1 MGKGSAALRRRLALI
16 AALGVLGYGALVA
29 RAVQLQTLDAEAL
42 AARAEVQ
49 HRATLSLGV
58 LRGEIADR
66 NGDLLAKSAT
76 VHSVA
81 ASPRRIRDPRR
92 AAARLARAL
101 DLSSAAIRKRLEA
114 DRSFVWIQRWVT
126 PAQVER
132 VRRLEIAGVRLVPER
147 KRFYPNGELAAPYL
161 GFAGHD
167 DIGLSGLELA
177 FEQALRRSPQRID
190 ALRDERGNKL
200 VLRPSALPGQ
210 RSPRLIL
217 ALDAQLQHFAE
228 RALDRAL
235 ERTRARHGTLVAL
248 DPYTG
253 DLLALA
259 ERPAFN
265 PNRFWDAR
273 PSDYRARGFADPFE
287 PGSTLKPFVI
297 AAALQAGAVRAGDQ
311 FDCENGSWRVRDRT
325 IRDAKP
331 HGVLSVHNILRVSSN
346 IGAAKI
352 ADRLGSSALT
362 DGLRT
367 QGFGSPSGSGFPGEA
382 SGVVRGIRES
392 QAVERANLAFGQ
404 GMTATA
410 VQLAAAAAT
419 LANGGRRVW
428 PRMALRLE
436 ADGSR
441 LDWPPGLGERILS
454 DRTARL
460 VIEMMIDAVE
470 RGTGRAAAV
479 SGYEVAGKTGT
490 AQKVIDGRYSN
501 ERYVSSFLGIVPAR
515 RPRLV
520 VAVILDEPR
529 GVRAGGAVAAP
540 VFREVAS
547 FAIGRM
553 GLAGGG
559 AE

>member
-1 MGKGSAALRRRLALI
+1 V

-29 RAVQLQTLDAEAL
+29 RAVQLQTLDAETL

-49 HRATLSLGV
+49 HRATLSFGV
-58 LRGEIADR
+58 ARGEIADR
-66 NGDLLAKSAT
+66 RGDLLAKSAT

-81 ASPRRIRDPRR
+81 ASPPRIRDPQR
-92 AAARLARAL
+92 AASQLARAL
-101 DLSSAAIRKRLEA
+101 EMRRASILKRLRE
-114 DRSFVWIQRWVT
+114 DRSFVWIRRWVT

-132 VRRLEIAGVRLVPER
+132 VRKLELAGIRLVPER

-161 GFAGHD
+161 GFAGRD
-167 DIGLSGLELA
+167 DVGLAGLELA
-177 FEQALRRSPQRID
+177 FEEALRRSPQRIA

-200 VLRPSALPGQ
+200 VLRPTTLAG
-210 RSPRLIL
+210 RGKPRLIL

-235 ERTRARHGTLVAL
+235 ERTGARHGTLVAL
-248 DPYTG
+248 DPLEG

-259 ERPAFN
+259 ERPAFD

-273 PSDYRARGFADPFE
+273 PADYRARAFADPFE

-297 AAALQAGAVRAGDQ
+297 AAALEAGAVRAGDQ

-331 HGVLSVHNILRVSSN
+331 HGVLSVHGILRVSSN

-352 ADRLGSSALT
+352 ADRLGSSALSE
-362 DGLRT
+362 GLRA
-367 QGFGSPSGSGFPGEA
+367 QGFGSSSGSGFPDEA
-382 SGVVRGIRES
+382 AGVVHRIRES

-410 VQLAAAAAT
+410 LQLATSAAA
-419 LANGGRRVW
+419 LANGGHRIW

-441 LDWPPGLGERILS
+441 LDWPSGLGKRILS
-454 DRTARL
+454 ARTARM
-460 VIEMMIDAVE
+460 VIEMMIDAVA
-470 RGTGRAAAV
+470 RGTGRAAAIP
-479 SGYEVAGKTGT
+479 GFAVAGKTGT
-490 AQKVIDGRYSN
+490 AQKVIDGRYSD

-520 VAVILDEPR
+520 VAIVLDEPR

-553 GLAGGG
+553 GLADGG